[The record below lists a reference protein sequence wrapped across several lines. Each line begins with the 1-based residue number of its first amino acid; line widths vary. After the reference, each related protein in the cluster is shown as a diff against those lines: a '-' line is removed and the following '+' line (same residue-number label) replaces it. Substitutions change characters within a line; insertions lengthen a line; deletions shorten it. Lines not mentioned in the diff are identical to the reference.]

1 MGTEAQFGKLNTE
14 VLIMAFY
21 SGSRINTNVGA
32 LNAFNSLN
40 NINGKMGIVQMRLA
54 SGKRINSSADDPAG
68 YTLAKKLNARS
79 RALSQASNNVGEM
92 KNILSVAEGG
102 LATINDIYV
111 GIKEKFIQ
119 ASNGSYSQEE
129 VNALATQINDMLD
142 EVDDIIAQTKF
153 NGSQLLD
160 NNFTGRSFQI
170 GADSGETVSVT
181 LGANID
187 SAALS
192 LTGIASTHT
201 ATQFTNLIASIDT
214 AVSTVSLELQYVG
227 SLSNRLDVKESNLQT
242 AITNSEAAQ
251 SRIMDADM
259 AKEQLEATKLQILQ
273 QTATTQLAQA
283 NTAPQNILQLFR

>member
-1 MGTEAQFGKLNTE
+1 
-14 VLIMAFY
+14 MAFF

-40 NINGKMGIVQMRLA
+40 NINSRMGNVQMRLA

-102 LATINDIYV
+102 LATINDVYV
-111 GIKEKFIQ
+111 GIKEKLIQ
-119 ASNGSYSQEE
+119 AANGSYSQEE

-153 NGSQLLD
+153 NGTQLLD
-160 NNFTGRSFQI
+160 NNFTGRNFQV
-170 GADSGETVSVT
+170 GADTGEVVTVT
-181 LGANID
+181 LDSDID

-192 LTGIASTHT
+192 LTGITSAFSSTD
-201 ATQFTNLIASIDT
+201 FTDRISSIDN
-214 AVSTVSLELQYVG
+214 AISVVSLELQYVG
-227 SLSNRLDVKESNLQT
+227 SLMNRLDVKESNLQT

-259 AKEQLEATKLQILQ
+259 AKEQMEATKLQILQ

-283 NTAPQNILQLFR
+283 NAAPQNILQLFR